1 MSKQAF
7 LNEFDTR
14 LLKTESFGTIM
25 SNDILAYRMLKAA
38 NLSNY
43 HEELIKATIKD
54 LQDDLMKDQRQKSFS
69 NASRQGPTKNEDI
82 SIKTEEIFLSAGNE
96 STINE

>member
-69 NASRQGPTKNEDI
+69 NASRQVPTKNKDI